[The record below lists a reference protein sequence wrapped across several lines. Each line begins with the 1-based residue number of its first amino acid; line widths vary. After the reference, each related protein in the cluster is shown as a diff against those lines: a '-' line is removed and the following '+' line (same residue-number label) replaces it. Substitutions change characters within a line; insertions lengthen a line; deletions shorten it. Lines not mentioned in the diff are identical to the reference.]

1 MDGQIIRA
9 EYSDIMQKSYI
20 DYAMS
25 VIIARALPDVRDGLK
40 PVQRRTLYDMYEL
53 GIRYDRPYRK
63 SARIVGDT
71 MGKYHP
77 HGDSSIYEALVVMA
91 QEFKKGMPL
100 VDGHGNFGSIEGDG
114 AAAMRYTEARL
125 QKVTQEAFL
134 ADLDKDV
141 VDFGPNFDETEKEP
155 LVLPVRIPNLLVN
168 GSDGIAVGMATS
180 IPPHNLSEVI
190 DATKA
195 LIKNNQLT
203 TAELMKYIK
212 GPDFPTG
219 GLVVNQ
225 ADLQKIYES
234 GQGKIRLRGKVE
246 TEQVKGGKE
255 RLVITEIPYTMMGA
269 NIGKF
274 LNDIASLV
282 ETKKTTDIVDI
293 SNQSSKA
300 GIRIVLELKKGA
312 DTERLKNL
320 LYKKTR
326 LEDTF
331 GVNMLAVAD
340 GRPETLSL
348 RQILEYHIDF
358 QFEVNTRKYQ
368 SMLDKEEKKRE
379 VQEGLIR
386 ACDVIDLIIE
396 ILRGSK
402 NREQV
407 KACLVDGVTDGIR
420 FKTAKSKKEAAK
432 LKFTETQA
440 NAILDM
446 RLYKLIGLEIDV
458 LMKEHE
464 ETLKNIARYTD
475 ILNNYSSMAEVIMKE
490 LDQFKKEFGRPRR
503 TMLENA
509 EEIVLEEQKIEE
521 LPVVFLMDRFGYV
534 RTIDET
540 VYERN
545 KEAADQE
552 NRYVLHCMNTDRV
565 CVFTDSGKVHLLKL
579 LDVPYGK
586 FRDKGTPVDNLCNYN
601 SSEENFIA
609 VMALNDIRDTVLTF
623 VTRQSM
629 VKQVQGNEFDV
640 SKRTIAA
647 TKLADGDEVIAV
659 YAAGEQCQM
668 IFASRNGYYLR
679 FPVSEIP
686 LKKKTAVGVRGMK
699 LADGDQIANV
709 YWLEKDSDIEVT
721 IGERTLHLN
730 RLRIST
736 RDGKGTKQ
744 R

>member
-1 MDGQIIRA
+1 
-9 EYSDIMQKSYI
+9 
-20 DYAMS
+20 
-25 VIIARALPDVRDGLK
+25 
-40 PVQRRTLYDMYEL
+40 
-53 GIRYDRPYRK
+53 
-63 SARIVGDT
+63 
-71 MGKYHP
+71 
-77 HGDSSIYEALVVMA
+77 
-91 QEFKKGMPL
+91 
-100 VDGHGNFGSIEGDG
+100 
-114 AAAMRYTEARL
+114 
-125 QKVTQEAFL
+125 
-134 ADLDKDV
+134 
-141 VDFGPNFDETEKEP
+141 
-155 LVLPVRIPNLLVN
+155 
-168 GSDGIAVGMATS
+168 
-180 IPPHNLSEVI
+180 
-190 DATKA
+190 
-195 LIKNNQLT
+195 
-203 TAELMKYIK
+203 MKYIK

-219 GLVVNQ
+219 GIIVNQ

-565 CVFTDSGKVHLLKL
+565 CVFTDNGKVHLLKL

-699 LADGDQIANV
+699 LADGDQIADV
-709 YWLEKDSDIEVT
+709 YWLEKDSDIEVP
-721 IGERTLHLN
+721 IGARTLHLN